1 MSLENGVSLKIEES
15 VMKDD
20 DNLCVT
26 FMTQELVTDS
36 VVVYTC
42 PRHVQVTTTIKQVTL
57 WLIHVLDPSLF
68 TIWKR
73 RRKVS
78 FEQVKVH
85 TNVIHPYFFY
95 TVLCPVIISTKLI
108 LLPLGVLTPNGVSPR
123 TETSLFFKFLLVCH
137 FLLFK

>member
-1 MSLENGVSLKIEES
+1 MRMSLENGVSLKIEES

-57 WLIHVLDPSLF
+57 
-68 TIWKR
+68 
-73 RRKVS
+73 
-78 FEQVKVH
+78 
-85 TNVIHPYFFY
+85 
-95 TVLCPVIISTKLI
+95 
-108 LLPLGVLTPNGVSPR
+108 
-123 TETSLFFKFLLVCH
+123 
-137 FLLFK
+137 